1 MIGSSGE
8 IPAAARSSVS
18 FEGALSAGIEP
29 GIFCCCRNG
38 GRTRV
43 RRYVCDGSAEVRLLV
58 PFQCVAVALQRE
70 TNLAQLCENSPTNEF
85 AGVGGVQ
92 CRRFG
97 ERRRDAGW
105 HLDADEFWES
115 RTCFAQKEELQ
126 SIKPIILQN
135 GPEVK

>member
-18 FEGALSAGIEP
+18 FEGALSAGIKP
-29 GIFCCCRNG
+29 GIFCCSSRNG

-58 PFQCVAVALQRE
+58 SFQRVAVALQRE
-70 TNLAQLCENSPTNEF
+70 TNLAQLCENSPTDEF
-85 AGVGGVQ
+85 ADVGGVQ

-115 RTCFAQKEELQ
+115 RARFARRRR
-126 SIKPIILQN
+126 
-135 GPEVK
+135 